1 MNDYIEEGYIKG
13 ASEPIPL
20 EETNYKKYKNIKIV
34 YVL

>member
-1 MNDYIEEGYIKG
+1 MDDYIEEGKING

-20 EETNYKKYKNIKIV
+20 EETNYIIKNIKIV